1 MAEFSEEYFIREKLD
16 MKGDFSY
23 LKEFEKLKEGE
34 TFFEICEGLG
44 VYGITKKGGEAYL
57 HKDLNGNLI
66 KMDGI

>member
-57 HKDLNGNLI
+57 LKELNGTLLKI
-66 KMDGI
+66 EDL